1 MLESKLEYTVN
12 ELLKNRDPLKNK
24 IYLDEVGE
32 LLLKLPYFKML
43 MEEYPDQDLGPLMFI
58 NLLNHLIIEKY
69 EPNSLIWEYNDKV
82 KGVYIIITGEVK
94 IFKPPN
100 RSHLMRFKKIK
111 KKEDLTIDINNNK
124 KTFSGKYK
132 KATKNVFN
140 KNNNEQKIMKRRTN
154 VYRTSYYKMNTFK
167 KKQNS
172 NLKKSKSS
180 ISLNTDIKLE
190 WNINNINHNKI
201 NKNYEVKEYIDEI
214 SLTEKDYTYKEILKY
229 REVDYIETF
238 GKMIGEDCLIQNLS
252 FRPYCAETLTKCIL
266 GFLTSNDYH
275 ILFDKINSINKAN
288 IISFL
293 YKVNYFNN
301 KNNFVHKLYRG
312 IKTILYSK
320 GKYIYKQNEPF
331 RNMYII
337 RKGNVNINIVKMIKI
352 KTDID
357 SDLILGKKYKNI
369 NNIKDL
375 SETDRFTCD
384 RIFEIKGEYYE
395 KKVYTIVNYGEG
407 EILGNIEY
415 YGNFRKYLSSALC
428 LNNVEL
434 YEIDMKVYR
443 RIESNENIE
452 FLNNKTKKQIE
463 FFKKRIEDANLVH
476 KKNNKDY
483 YIEKNKFIKAYYYN
497 NPAIPLKEKEIQY
510 INSPKNPLPT
520 KIKLKNKILKSTKI
534 SPFCSYDW
542 ASFNNDEKNNL
553 NKNFDNIINNEKKV
567 SFSPFI
573 TNNKEYTN
581 NFKDKNELNNDI
593 NNIRYNIINKNNEQK
608 ISLFNFNSINSNKNI
623 KFKKLKKRDKKKYK
637 TLSFLN
643 KEKEKIARKRDTV
656 FDYSKIFAFNEYS
669 HFLSYSPL
677 SQKNLDIINFNKIN
691 NKSLNNKKLTINFKT
706 PPKRIYSSY
715 SSKNMSIIST
725 PKLNIYKNLYSKL
738 YSNEKIGEENKN
750 NENKERLEKRILS
763 NKIIKKNINMTS
775 IAFRGY
781 RVFLPKKE
789 DKNKIRDNRR
799 LKSYK
804 LSNWMHFGNKNN
816 LDKKED
822 EKGYNNINNNF
833 DRKNDIKRKTEI
845 NKDIYKSIK
854 LKSFLEN

>member
-320 GKYIYKQNEPF
+320 GK
-331 RNMYII
+331 
-337 RKGNVNINIVKMIKI
+337 
-352 KTDID
+352 
-357 SDLILGKKYKNI
+357 
-369 NNIKDL
+369 
-375 SETDRFTCD
+375 
-384 RIFEIKGEYYE
+384 
-395 KKVYTIVNYGEG
+395 
-407 EILGNIEY
+407 
-415 YGNFRKYLSSALC
+415 
-428 LNNVEL
+428 
-434 YEIDMKVYR
+434 
-443 RIESNENIE
+443 
-452 FLNNKTKKQIE
+452 
-463 FFKKRIEDANLVH
+463 
-476 KKNNKDY
+476 
-483 YIEKNKFIKAYYYN
+483 
-497 NPAIPLKEKEIQY
+497 
-510 INSPKNPLPT
+510 
-520 KIKLKNKILKSTKI
+520 
-534 SPFCSYDW
+534 
-542 ASFNNDEKNNL
+542 
-553 NKNFDNIINNEKKV
+553 
-567 SFSPFI
+567 
-573 TNNKEYTN
+573 
-581 NFKDKNELNNDI
+581 
-593 NNIRYNIINKNNEQK
+593 
-608 ISLFNFNSINSNKNI
+608 
-623 KFKKLKKRDKKKYK
+623 
-637 TLSFLN
+637 
-643 KEKEKIARKRDTV
+643 
-656 FDYSKIFAFNEYS
+656 
-669 HFLSYSPL
+669 
-677 SQKNLDIINFNKIN
+677 
-691 NKSLNNKKLTINFKT
+691 
-706 PPKRIYSSY
+706 
-715 SSKNMSIIST
+715 
-725 PKLNIYKNLYSKL
+725 
-738 YSNEKIGEENKN
+738 
-750 NENKERLEKRILS
+750 
-763 NKIIKKNINMTS
+763 
-775 IAFRGY
+775 
-781 RVFLPKKE
+781 
-789 DKNKIRDNRR
+789 
-799 LKSYK
+799 
-804 LSNWMHFGNKNN
+804 
-816 LDKKED
+816 
-822 EKGYNNINNNF
+822 
-833 DRKNDIKRKTEI
+833 
-845 NKDIYKSIK
+845 
-854 LKSFLEN
+854 